1 MSGTILG
8 DTGHGQLQLPLKFGL
23 VVPLFW
29 KVTIGATG
37 APTLVSAD
45 SSPDVTIARTSTGLY
60 AITFPLGGK
69 SVVWMGGNIENDDT
83 TPTAHDGRV
92 VTGAVVSATAGTGN
106 ILVCAAD
113 DGTAQDPTSGTT
125 LYFKLEIRVG
135 T

>member
-8 DTGHGQLQLPLKFGL
+8 DTCQDTLQMPIKFGM
-23 VVPLFW
+23 VVPLYW
-29 KVTIGATG
+29 KATIAGSG
-37 APTLVSAD
+37 APTLVAAD
-45 SSPDVTIARTSTGLY
+45 SSPDVTIARTSAGLY
-60 AITFPLGGK
+60 AITFPTGGK

-92 VTGAVVSATAGTGN
+92 VTGAVVSVAGTGN
-106 ILVCAAD
+106 ILTCAAD